1 MITFEDGEELTK
13 MGDLDQSFV
22 VDVVEV
28 LQLPGDMEGD
38 MDSPRTNG

>member
-1 MITFEDGEELTK
+1 MTPEDVKEFTK

-22 VDVVEV
+22 VDVIEV

-38 MDSPRTNG
+38 MDGPGTYG